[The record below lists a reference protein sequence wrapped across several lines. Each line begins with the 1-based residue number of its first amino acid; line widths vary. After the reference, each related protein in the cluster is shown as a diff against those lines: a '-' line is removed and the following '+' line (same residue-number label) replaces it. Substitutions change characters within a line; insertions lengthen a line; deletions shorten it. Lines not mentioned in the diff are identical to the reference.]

1 MPLTPTST
9 NDGIVLTEVATAIAT
24 AQGRLGQFVGANGIR
39 PQWDICTPL
48 SSQEGSMPLTPT
60 STNDGIVLTD
70 LSVAIP
76 KSCGM
81 VYFASKLDF
90 ESLSDVLFAKNKE
103 DWRQLELVKT
113 VYS

>member
-1 MPLTPTST
+1 MKVFPP
-9 NDGIVLTEVATAIAT
+9 VIAT

-70 LSVAIP
+70 LSVAIHSLWAKPAPRTPNPSQTPNP
-76 KSCGM
+76 K
-81 VYFASKLDF
+81 
-90 ESLSDVLFAKNKE
+90 
-103 DWRQLELVKT
+103 
-113 VYS
+113 